1 MPGNEVGDSIHNFLG
16 QESLSLGQHH
26 SQLIDSTWPGLSN
39 NLWVESQRQ
48 VGPLVSS
55 VKNLS
60 VHQLAE
66 FDRGHTGQTSSLQ
79 HGLNFT
85 QSGMRSEIAR
95 NHSQN
100 QSSIATGYMQVHQG
114 FQARQNNTNFL
125 GVDTASRCLP
135 VLDSHIESGPDLHEK
150 NSLRLESTASPV
162 NYDFLGGQPHVNGQ
176 HPGMIQP
183 LPRQQSG
190 MTGTQL
196 LQQHSIL
203 KQMQEFQRQQFPNPQ
218 QLQEARQLSSMNQVS
233 SFVKQG
239 SGSLSPATINGVPVH
254 DASNYSLQP
263 ELMTSNANW
272 LQHDAFSALQGSSGG
287 FMFSPVQ
294 SQVRLMGLDP
304 QQDNQSFNGVFNG
317 SARGNQ
323 YQYLSVQ
330 MDKPLL
336 QQVPASSN
344 SFPGN
349 QHAMFSDEVVLQD
362 GTLLSRQVDL
372 GKNLFGAAAVQDL
385 NSVFHSE
392 NLQQMTIQPKSALME
407 SHGRQEEHLGPSETS
422 LEKSAIQAV
431 HSQNVASL
439 DPTEEKILFGS
450 DDSVWDIFGK
460 STNTSAVLDGT
471 DSFGA
476 FPSLQSGSWSAL
488 MQAAVA
494 ETSSNDI
501 GVQEEWS
508 GLALQTSEPPSG
520 NMPSLISNDGSQQ
533 QLPGVDNNLQN
544 ASTVNFKPFPMSMDA
559 NINRDFGSTLG
570 VQQSGVQT
578 ANEQTGRM
586 HNDSCQRFVQQLTEE
601 RSKWLDRSPL
611 EKPAAES
618 ASLFGN
624 VAHSPDVQ
632 ASAKSISGHQGMALF
647 NPHGQPHNK
656 PNDWNFI
663 ESASRSGGAVSNS
676 QDIESSSQPSQS
688 SDHKGGLYEERGL
701 GSDLDHPLS
710 DVNIGPGNV
719 DSGLGSPQVNEG
731 SGLGNVAAVT
741 DSRTRRVTKES
752 SQQLP
757 NGHNLNLWKNIDSK
771 VNSGPSR
778 TPANYQQN
786 LDKSPLSFDSSRNN
800 CLEKGLSE
808 ANMLENSNVKETS
821 NDSFHSNLSQHT
833 STGGIIGN
841 GWLDANDPLAGE
853 QKSSV
858 HVSCKPS
865 GAYKFQYH
873 PMGDLDAE
881 VETSYGTKNLTHM
894 QAIAHVSQGFKGHDQ
909 GYFVQSNYT
918 VHAAGKSTET
928 EKGCIPCIQ
937 VEEMPSTPGSAP
949 GRSFNFIPNKTAS
962 ISQNML
968 ELLQKVDQ
976 PREPGTATHLSSSER
991 NQSSEM
997 PDAETSDGSVG
1008 QFQHNR
1014 PSASQCFGLQ
1024 LGPPSQRFT
1033 IPDRSFSSQSS
1044 PQRVNSLNSV
1054 HISSEARMKGH
1065 TLVGPTASVQ
1075 SPHGESNG
1083 DSRNSISRVSGHT
1096 NYKASEH
1103 NIVGNVSAGFT
1114 SDYPYLE
1121 SHLQCQHVIDVGNQV
1136 IPNKFVNADFSG
1148 LTCQSKRIDDS
1159 YERAQISQL
1168 GRISAPRM
1176 PKSATDDLS
1185 SSETSWPSYGTQNNA
1200 RVTDQQFPVLE
1211 AMPASQPSGGAFT
1224 KMPNVWTSVSA
1235 AQHLLG
1241 AQSSWA
1247 SQNLLKHQQQSN
1259 DNSETT
1265 LPGEKKLDDQIAWV
1279 GGNGATEFP
1288 AGSAKP
1294 HNSGREEQPAKGQ
1307 QLLPEADASQ
1317 NPASM
1322 QRDIEA
1328 FGRSLRPNNTV
1339 HQNYL
1344 LLHQVQAVKNI
1355 QIDPS
1360 NRSVKRFKGPTPDSA
1375 LDAQQKSQGAD
1386 LLPYGSNNMMR
1397 DALMSSSIVPSG
1409 DSKMLNM
1416 SSGAGEYTERQSSAN
1431 DTLAFVQNDS
1441 LNFNNA
1447 NNSAGS
1453 DRSEHPQIR
1462 PQMAPSWFDEYG
1474 AFKKGQM
1481 LPIYDAQK
1489 IATMKAAD
1497 KGFIVGRPSDNLHAL
1512 DSSEQVNAADASQ
1525 LDGTRQNSNLMPIA
1539 IGHISRQLLPPG
1551 IPNQN
1556 LIVMRAKKRKSMTF
1570 ELVSWHRE
1578 VTQGRSRPQD
1588 ISAAEAG
1595 WAHAA
1600 NRLIEA
1606 ENEPEMI
1613 EDWPPV
1619 LRSKRRLILTTQLMQ
1634 QLHCA
1639 PPRAVLSADAIKN
1652 YETVVYFVARL
1663 GLGEACS
1670 SAYICESDTAVP
1682 SESGSTLP
1690 EKLKKR
1696 KQSILKAA
1704 EQFVIAAEQFV
1715 ITAKK
1720 LENDLQSLDK
1730 RSSILDLR
1738 LECQDLEKISLIN
1751 RFAKFYGRGQ
1761 ADRAE
1766 TSSTSEAI
1774 ASPPKFFIQ
1783 RYVSAVPMPRN
1794 VPDKVQCLPL

>member
-39 NLWVESQRQ
+39 NQWVESQRQ
-48 VGPLVSS
+48 VGSLVSS

-66 FDRGHTGQTSSLQ
+66 FDRGHTGETSSLQ
-79 HGLNFT
+79 HGLDFT

-162 NYDFLGGQPHVNGQ
+162 NCNFLGGQPHVNGQ

-263 ELMTSNANW
+263 ELMTPNANW

-349 QHAMFSDEVVLQD
+349 QYAMFSDKVGLQD
-362 GTLLSRQVDL
+362 GTLLSRQGDL
-372 GKNLFGAAAVQDL
+372 GKSLFGAAAVQDL

-407 SHGRQEEHLGPSETS
+407 SHGRQEEHPGPSETS

-450 DDSVWDIFGK
+450 DDNVWDIFGK

-488 MQAAVA
+488 MQSAVA

-508 GLALQTSEPPSG
+508 GLALQTSEPPSR
-520 NMPSLISNDGSQQ
+520 NMPSLIANDGSQQ

-544 ASTVNFKPFPMSMDA
+544 ASTVNFKPFPMSIDA
-559 NINRDFGSTLG
+559 NINHDFGSTLG

-586 HNDSCQRFVQQLTEE
+586 HNDSCQRFVQHLTEE

-611 EKPAAES
+611 EKPVAES

-624 VAHSPDVQ
+624 VAHSPDVH

-701 GSDLDHPLS
+701 GSDLDHLLS

-741 DSRTRRVTKES
+741 DSRTRRVIKES

-771 VNSGPSR
+771 VNSGPSS

-821 NDSFHSNLSQHT
+821 NGSFHSNLSQHT
-833 STGGIIGN
+833 STGGIIGD

-881 VETSYGTKNLTHM
+881 VEPSYGTKNLTRM
-894 QAIAHVSQGFKGHDQ
+894 QAIAQHVSQGFKGHDQ

-918 VHAAGKSTET
+918 GHAAGKSTET
-928 EKGCIPCIQ
+928 EKGCIPGIQ
-937 VEEMPSTPGSAP
+937 VEEMPSTLGSAP
-949 GRSFNFIPNKTAS
+949 DRSFNFIPNNTAS

-1014 PSASQCFGLQ
+1014 PSASQGFGLQ

-1033 IPDRSFSSQSS
+1033 IPDRSISSQSS
-1044 PQRVNSLNSV
+1044 PQRLNSLNSV
-1054 HISSEARMKGH
+1054 HISSEARRKGH

-1075 SPHGESNG
+1075 LPHGESNG
-1083 DSRNSISRVSGHT
+1083 DCRNNISRVSGHT
-1096 NYKASEH
+1096 NYRASQH
-1103 NIVGNVSAGFT
+1103 NIAGNVSA
-1114 SDYPYLE
+1114 
-1121 SHLQCQHVIDVGNQV
+1121 
-1136 IPNKFVNADFSG
+1136 DFSG
-1148 LTCQSKRIDDS
+1148 FTCQSKQIDDS
-1159 YERAQISQL
+1159 SERAQISQL

-1185 SSETSWPSYGTQNNA
+1185 SSETSWPSYRTQNHA

-1241 AQSSWA
+1241 AQASWA

-1259 DNSETT
+1259 GNSETT
-1265 LPGEKKLDDQIAWV
+1265 LPREKKLDDQIAWA

-1294 HNSGREEQPAKGQ
+1294 QNSVREEQPAKGQ

-1317 NPASM
+1317 NPACM

-1344 LLHQVQAVKNI
+1344 LLHQVQAMKNI
-1355 QIDPS
+1355 DIDPS
-1360 NRSVKRFKGPTPDSA
+1360 NRSVKRFKGPTPESA

-1397 DALMSSSIVPSG
+1397 DALMISSIVPSG
-1409 DSKMLNM
+1409 DSKMLNTL
-1416 SSGAGEYTERQSSAN
+1416 SGAGEYTERQSSAN
-1431 DTLAFVQNDS
+1431 DTLAFAQNDS

-1462 PQMAPSWFDEYG
+1462 PQMAPSWFEQYG

-1497 KGFIVGRPSDNLHAL
+1497 KGFIVGWPSDNLHAL

-1539 IGHISRQLLPPG
+1539 SGHISCQLLPPG
-1551 IPNQN
+1551 IPNRN

-1588 ISAAEAG
+1588 IRFSFDRSAAEAG

-1670 SAYICESDTAVP
+1670 SAYICESDKAVP

-1690 EKLKKR
+1690 EKVKKR

-1766 TSSTSEAI
+1766 TSSTSAAI
-1774 ASPPKFFIQ
+1774 ANPPKFFIQ

>member
-79 HGLNFT
+79 HGLDFT

-100 QSSIATGYMQVHQG
+100 ESSIATGYMQVHQG

-162 NYDFLGGQPHVNGQ
+162 NCNFLGGQPHVNGQ

-263 ELMTSNANW
+263 ELMTPNANW

-349 QHAMFSDEVVLQD
+349 QYAMFSDEVGLQD
-362 GTLLSRQVDL
+362 GTLLSRQGDL
-372 GKNLFGAAAVQDL
+372 GKSLFGAAAVQDL

-407 SHGRQEEHLGPSETS
+407 SHGRQEEHPGPLMESHGRQEEHPGPSETS

-450 DDSVWDIFGK
+450 DDNVWDIFGK

-488 MQAAVA
+488 MQSAVA
-494 ETSSNDI
+494 ETSSSDI

-508 GLALQTSEPPSG
+508 GLALQTSEPPSR
-520 NMPSLISNDGSQQ
+520 NMPSLIANDGSQQ

-544 ASTVNFKPFPMSMDA
+544 ASTVNFKPFPMSIDA
-559 NINRDFGSTLG
+559 NINHDFGSTLG

-586 HNDSCQRFVQQLTEE
+586 HNDSCQRFVQHLTEE

-611 EKPAAES
+611 EKPVAES

-624 VAHSPDVQ
+624 VAHSPDVH

-647 NPHGQPHNK
+647 NPHGLPHNK

-731 SGLGNVAAVT
+731 SRLGNVAAVT
-741 DSRTRRVTKES
+741 DSRTRRVIKES

-771 VNSGPSR
+771 VNSGPSS

-821 NDSFHSNLSQHT
+821 NDSFHSNVSQHT
-833 STGGIIGN
+833 STGGIIGD

-881 VETSYGTKNLTHM
+881 VEPSYGTKNLTRM
-894 QAIAHVSQGFKGHDQ
+894 QAIAQHGSQGFKGHDQ

-918 VHAAGKSTET
+918 GHAAGKSTET
-928 EKGCIPCIQ
+928 EKGCIPGIQ
-937 VEEMPSTPGSAP
+937 VEEMPSTLGSAP
-949 GRSFNFIPNKTAS
+949 DRSFNFIPNNTAS

-1014 PSASQCFGLQ
+1014 PSTSQGFGLQ

-1033 IPDRSFSSQSS
+1033 IPDRSISSQSS
-1044 PQRVNSLNSV
+1044 PQRLNSLNSV
-1054 HISSEARMKGH
+1054 HISSEARRKGH

-1075 SPHGESNG
+1075 LPHGEFNG
-1083 DSRNSISRVSGHT
+1083 DSRNNISRVSGHT
-1096 NYKASEH
+1096 NYRASQH
-1103 NIVGNVSAGFT
+1103 NIAGNVSA
-1114 SDYPYLE
+1114 
-1121 SHLQCQHVIDVGNQV
+1121 
-1136 IPNKFVNADFSG
+1136 DFSG
-1148 LTCQSKRIDDS
+1148 FTCQSKQIDDS
-1159 YERAQISQL
+1159 SERAQISQL

-1185 SSETSWPSYGTQNNA
+1185 SSETSWPSYSTQNHA

-1241 AQSSWA
+1241 AQASWA

-1259 DNSETT
+1259 GNSETT
-1265 LPGEKKLDDQIAWV
+1265 LPREKKLDDQIAWA

-1294 HNSGREEQPAKGQ
+1294 QNSVREEQPAKGQ

-1317 NPASM
+1317 NPACM

-1344 LLHQVQAVKNI
+1344 LLHQVQAMKNI
-1355 QIDPS
+1355 DIDPS
-1360 NRSVKRFKGPTPDSA
+1360 NRSVKRFKGPTPESA

-1397 DALMSSSIVPSG
+1397 DALMISSIVPSG

-1416 SSGAGEYTERQSSAN
+1416 LSGAGEYTERQSSAN

-1462 PQMAPSWFDEYG
+1462 PQMAPSWFEQYG

-1497 KGFIVGRPSDNLHAL
+1497 KGFIVGWPSDNLHAL

-1539 IGHISRQLLPPG
+1539 SGHISCQLLPPG

-1670 SAYICESDTAVP
+1670 SAYICESDKAVP

-1690 EKLKKR
+1690 EKVKKR

-1766 TSSTSEAI
+1766 TSSTSAAI

>member
-150 NSLRLESTASPV
+150 NSLRLES
-162 NYDFLGGQPHVNGQ
+162 
-176 HPGMIQP
+176 
-183 LPRQQSG
+183 
-190 MTGTQL
+190 
-196 LQQHSIL
+196 
-203 KQMQEFQRQQFPNPQ
+203 
-218 QLQEARQLSSMNQVS
+218 
-233 SFVKQG
+233 
-239 SGSLSPATINGVPVH
+239 
-254 DASNYSLQP
+254 
-263 ELMTSNANW
+263 W
-272 LQHDAFSALQGSSGG
+272 LIW
-287 FMFSPVQ
+287 
-294 SQVRLMGLDP
+294 
-304 QQDNQSFNGVFNG
+304 
-317 SARGNQ
+317 
-323 YQYLSVQ
+323 
-330 MDKPLL
+330 
-336 QQVPASSN
+336 
-344 SFPGN
+344 
-349 QHAMFSDEVVLQD
+349 
-362 GTLLSRQVDL
+362 
-372 GKNLFGAAAVQDL
+372 
-385 NSVFHSE
+385 
-392 NLQQMTIQPKSALME
+392 QMTIQPKSALME

-1570 ELVSWHRE
+1570 ELVHGIE
-1578 VTQGRSRPQD
+1578 N
-1588 ISAAEAG
+1588 AAEAG

-1634 QLHCA
+1634 QLHC
-1639 PPRAVLSADAIKN
+1639 
-1652 YETVVYFVARL
+1652 
-1663 GLGEACS
+1663 LGEACS

-1794 VPDKVQCLPL
+1794 VPDKKNGEKQKLVLIFQEIAEYSDKGKGELGI

>member
-39 NLWVESQRQ
+39 NQWVESQRQ
-48 VGPLVSS
+48 VGSLVSS

-66 FDRGHTGQTSSLQ
+66 FDRGHTGETSSLQ
-79 HGLNFT
+79 HGLDFT

-162 NYDFLGGQPHVNGQ
+162 NCNFLGGQPHVNGQ

-263 ELMTSNANW
+263 ELMTPNANW

-349 QHAMFSDEVVLQD
+349 QYAMFSDKVGLQD
-362 GTLLSRQVDL
+362 GTLLSRQGDL
-372 GKNLFGAAAVQDL
+372 GKSLFGAAAVQDL

-407 SHGRQEEHLGPSETS
+407 SHGRQEEHPGPSETS

-450 DDSVWDIFGK
+450 DDNVWDIFGK

-488 MQAAVA
+488 MQSAVA

-508 GLALQTSEPPSG
+508 GLALQTSEPPSR
-520 NMPSLISNDGSQQ
+520 NMPSLIANDGSQQ

-544 ASTVNFKPFPMSMDA
+544 ASTVNFKPFPMSIDA
-559 NINRDFGSTLG
+559 NINHDFGSTLG

-586 HNDSCQRFVQQLTEE
+586 HNDSCQRFVQHLTEE

-611 EKPAAES
+611 EKPVAES

-624 VAHSPDVQ
+624 VAHSPDVH

-701 GSDLDHPLS
+701 GSDLDHLLS

-741 DSRTRRVTKES
+741 DSRTRRVIKES

-771 VNSGPSR
+771 VNSGPSS

-821 NDSFHSNLSQHT
+821 NGSFHSNLSQHT
-833 STGGIIGN
+833 STGGIIGD

-881 VETSYGTKNLTHM
+881 VEPSYGTKNLTRM
-894 QAIAHVSQGFKGHDQ
+894 QAIAQHVSQGFKGHDQ

-918 VHAAGKSTET
+918 GHAAGKSTET
-928 EKGCIPCIQ
+928 EKGCIPGIQ
-937 VEEMPSTPGSAP
+937 VEEMPSTLGSAP
-949 GRSFNFIPNKTAS
+949 DRSFNFIPNNTAS

-1014 PSASQCFGLQ
+1014 PSASQGFGLQ

-1033 IPDRSFSSQSS
+1033 IPDRSISSQSS
-1044 PQRVNSLNSV
+1044 PQRLNSLNSV
-1054 HISSEARMKGH
+1054 HISSEARRKGH

-1075 SPHGESNG
+1075 LPHGESNG
-1083 DSRNSISRVSGHT
+1083 DCRNNISRVSGHT
-1096 NYKASEH
+1096 NYRASQH
-1103 NIVGNVSAGFT
+1103 NIAGNVSA
-1114 SDYPYLE
+1114 
-1121 SHLQCQHVIDVGNQV
+1121 
-1136 IPNKFVNADFSG
+1136 DFSG
-1148 LTCQSKRIDDS
+1148 FTCQSKQIDDS
-1159 YERAQISQL
+1159 SERAQISQL

-1185 SSETSWPSYGTQNNA
+1185 SSETSWPSYRTQNHA

-1241 AQSSWA
+1241 AQASWA

-1259 DNSETT
+1259 GNSETT
-1265 LPGEKKLDDQIAWV
+1265 LPREKKLDDQIAWA

-1294 HNSGREEQPAKGQ
+1294 QNSVREEQPAKGQ

-1317 NPASM
+1317 NPACM

-1344 LLHQVQAVKNI
+1344 LLHQVQAMKNI
-1355 QIDPS
+1355 DIDPS
-1360 NRSVKRFKGPTPDSA
+1360 NRSVKRFKGPTPESA

-1397 DALMSSSIVPSG
+1397 DALMISSIVPSG
-1409 DSKMLNM
+1409 DSKMLNTL
-1416 SSGAGEYTERQSSAN
+1416 SGAGEYTERQSSAN
-1431 DTLAFVQNDS
+1431 DTLAFAQNDS

-1462 PQMAPSWFDEYG
+1462 PQMAPSWFEQYG

-1497 KGFIVGRPSDNLHAL
+1497 KGFIVGWPSDNLHAL

-1539 IGHISRQLLPPG
+1539 SGHISCQLLPPG
-1551 IPNQN
+1551 IPNRN

-1670 SAYICESDTAVP
+1670 SAYICESDKAVP

-1690 EKLKKR
+1690 EKVKKR

-1766 TSSTSEAI
+1766 TSSTSAAI
-1774 ASPPKFFIQ
+1774 ANPPKFFIQ